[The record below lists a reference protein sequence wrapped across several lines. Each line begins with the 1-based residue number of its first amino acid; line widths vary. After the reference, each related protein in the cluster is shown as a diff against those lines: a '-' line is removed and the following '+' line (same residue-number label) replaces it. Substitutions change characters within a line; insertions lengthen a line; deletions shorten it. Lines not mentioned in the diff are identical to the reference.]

1 MTKVSTLIIMI
12 HAFRTIVDITH
23 THTHTQHT
31 HNKHKVWPTNQKTEG
46 EGKHI
51 TREGDKDIHIQKR
64 HAYSSYQM
72 VEYFYNQPSPSLTT
86 YIHPVTPGALFL
98 TCLPASLKDNAAAE
112 IREYGRETHNRHCVS
127 LSIYL
132 FISLSL
138 HVCLSIYPTISFSV
152 SLFISLFLLLIII
165 NDLHNTGIVLNAD
178 AELIWFSWTLPS
190 SANSRAPVLLGAKR
204 PLQILSVSVRLH
216 PF

>member
-23 THTHTQHT
+23 THTQHT
-31 HNKHKVWPTNQKTEG
+31 HNKHKVLPTNQKTEG

-72 VEYFYNQPSPSLTT
+72 VEYFYNEPSPSLTT
-86 YIHPVTPGALFL
+86 YIHPVTPEALFL

-138 HVCLSIYPTISFSV
+138 YMSVYLSIQP
-152 SLFISLFLLLIII
+152 SLSPSHSLFLSSSYLL
-165 NDLHNTGIVLNAD
+165 
-178 AELIWFSWTLPS
+178 
-190 SANSRAPVLLGAKR
+190 
-204 PLQILSVSVRLH
+204 
-216 PF
+216 